1 MLPQW
6 HWPQAFRASSDRSL
20 IIKLPQPLREAA
32 ELITEA
38 AQGWSDDNVPSM
50 GAALAYYT
58 LFSIAPLLLIVIAV
72 AGLVFGEQAA
82 RGEVMEQLSDLIGLQ
97 GAMAVEDLLKRVNRP
112 EEGGWA
118 ALIGTGVLI
127 VGATSVFAELHNSL
141 NRIWKVPPPQS
152 IPVWRSLW
160 TVIRRRL
167 LSLGLIMGLG
177 FLSMI
182 SMVASAA
189 LAAMGKWW
197 TPWLGDD
204 FLLLA
209 QVLNAVLS
217 YALITVMF
225 AVIYKWVPD
234 VPIRWRDVWVGALI
248 TAALFSLGKALIGL
262 YIGRSAVSSAYGAA
276 ASLVVMMLWVYYS
289 TQVFLMGAELSW
301 AFSRR
306 HSLKEH
312 VMVIEAGAERD

>member
-1 MLPQW
+1 M
-6 HWPQAFRASSDRSL
+6 
-20 IIKLPQPLREAA
+20 
-32 ELITEA
+32 
-38 AQGWSDDNVPSM
+38 PSM

-82 RGEVMEQLSDLIGLQ
+82 RGEVMGQLSDLIGLQ

-118 ALIGTGVLI
+118 AIIGTVVLI
-127 VGATSVFAELHNSL
+127 IGATSVFAELQNSL
-141 NRIWKVPPPQS
+141 NRIWKVPPPKS
-152 IPVWRSLW
+152 VPVWHSLW
-160 TVIRRRL
+160 TVVRRRL

-177 FLSMI
+177 FLSMV

-204 FLLLA
+204 FLMLA
-209 QVLNAVLS
+209 QLLNAGLS

-306 HSLKEH
+306 HSLKDHLLMQED
-312 VMVIEAGAERD
+312 ASLQRD

>member
-1 MLPQW
+1 MA
-6 HWPQAFRASSDRSL
+6 HDADIRRL
-20 IIKLPQPLREAA
+20 IIKLPTPLKEAA

-82 RGEVMEQLSDLIGLQ
+82 RGEVMDQLSDLIGLQ

-118 ALIGTGVLI
+118 AIIGTVVLI
-127 VGATSVFAELHNSL
+127 IGATSVFAELQNSL
-141 NRIWKVPPPQS
+141 NRIWKVPPPKS
-152 IPVWRSLW
+152 VPVWHSLW
-160 TVIRRRL
+160 AVVRRRL

-177 FLSMI
+177 FLSMV

-209 QVLNAVLS
+209 QTLNAVLS

-248 TAALFSLGKALIGL
+248 TAALFSLGKSLIGL

-312 VMVIEAGAERD
+312 VVAQ

>member
-1 MLPQW
+1 M
-6 HWPQAFRASSDRSL
+6 
-20 IIKLPQPLREAA
+20 IKLPRVLKDAA
-32 ELITEA
+32 DLVTEA
-38 AQGWSDDNVPSM
+38 AQAWSDDNVPSM

-82 RGEVMEQLSDLIGLQ
+82 RGEVMDQLSDLIGLE
-97 GAMAVEDLLKRVNRP
+97 GAVAVEDLLKRVNRP

-118 ALIGTGVLI
+118 AVIGTLVLL

-141 NRIWKVPPPQS
+141 NRIWKVPLPKS
-152 IPVWRSLW
+152 IPVWQSLW
-160 TVIRRRL
+160 TVVRRRL

-204 FLLLA
+204 FLMLA
-209 QVLNAVLS
+209 QLLNALLS
-217 YALITVMF
+217 YVLITVMF

-234 VPIRWRDVWVGALI
+234 VAIRWRDVWVGALI
-248 TAALFSLGKALIGL
+248 TAALFSLGKSLIGL
-262 YIGRSAVSSAYGAA
+262 YLGRSAIGSAYGAA

-306 HSLKEH
+306 HGLKRPTDQH
-312 VMVIEAGAERD
+312 L

>member
-1 MLPQW
+1 ML
-6 HWPQAFRASSDRSL
+6 
-20 IIKLPQPLREAA
+20 KLPAHLQEAV
-32 ELITEA
+32 EIVRDA
-38 AQGWSDDNVPSM
+38 AQGWSDDNAPSM

-82 RGEVMEQLSDLIGLQ
+82 RGEVMEQLSGLVGLQ

-118 ALIGTGVLI
+118 AVIGTVVLLI
-127 VGATSVFAELHNSL
+127 GATSVFAELQNAL
-141 NRIWKVPPPQS
+141 NRIWKAPQVRS
-152 IPVWRSLW
+152 GPVWHGLLALARK
-160 TVIRRRL
+160 RL
-167 LSLGLIMGLG
+167 LSLGLILGLG
-177 FLSMI
+177 FLSMV

-189 LAAMGKWW
+189 LAAASKWW
-197 TPWLGDD
+197 TGWLGAD
-204 FLLLA
+204 FVLLA
-209 QVLNAVLS
+209 QILNGTLA

-234 VPIRWRDVWVGALI
+234 VPVRWRDVWVGALI
-248 TAALFSLGKALIGL
+248 TSALFSLGKALIGL
-262 YIGRSAVSSAYGAA
+262 YIGRSGVSSAYGAA

-301 AFSRR
+301 AFAKR
-306 HSLKEH
+306 HSLREQAAH
-312 VMVIEAGAERD
+312 TAERTLQDA

>member
-1 MLPQW
+1 MGR
-6 HWPQAFRASSDRSL
+6 HHRTVVL
-20 IIKLPQPLREAA
+20 II
-32 ELITEA
+32 
-38 AQGWSDDNVPSM
+38 
-50 GAALAYYT
+50 
-58 LFSIAPLLLIVIAV
+58 
-72 AGLVFGEQAA
+72 
-82 RGEVMEQLSDLIGLQ
+82 
-97 GAMAVEDLLKRVNRP
+97 
-112 EEGGWA
+112 
-118 ALIGTGVLI
+118 
-127 VGATSVFAELHNSL
+127 GATSVFAELQNSL
-141 NRIWKVPPPQS
+141 NRIWKVPPPKS
-152 IPVWRSLW
+152 VPVWHSLW
-160 TVIRRRL
+160 TVVRRRL

-177 FLSMI
+177 FLSMV

-204 FLLLA
+204 FLMLA
-209 QVLNAVLS
+209 QLLNAGLS

-306 HSLKEH
+306 HSLKDHLLMQED
-312 VMVIEAGAERD
+312 ASLQRD

>member
-1 MLPQW
+1 
-6 HWPQAFRASSDRSL
+6 
-20 IIKLPQPLREAA
+20 
-32 ELITEA
+32 
-38 AQGWSDDNVPSM
+38 M

-82 RGEVMEQLSDLIGLQ
+82 RGEVMGQLSDLIGLQ

-118 ALIGTGVLI
+118 AIIGTVVLI
-127 VGATSVFAELHNSL
+127 IGATSVFAELQNSL
-141 NRIWKVPPPQS
+141 NRIWKVPPPKS
-152 IPVWRSLW
+152 VPVWHSLW
-160 TVIRRRL
+160 TVVRRRL

-177 FLSMI
+177 FLSMV

-204 FLLLA
+204 FLMLA
-209 QVLNAVLS
+209 QLLNAGLS

-306 HSLKEH
+306 HSLKDH
-312 VMVIEAGAERD
+312 VLNREDVPLQRD

>member
-1 MLPQW
+1 
-6 HWPQAFRASSDRSL
+6 
-20 IIKLPQPLREAA
+20 
-32 ELITEA
+32 
-38 AQGWSDDNVPSM
+38 M

-82 RGEVMEQLSDLIGLQ
+82 RGEVMGQLSDLIGLQ

-118 ALIGTGVLI
+118 AIIGTVVLI
-127 VGATSVFAELHNSL
+127 IGATSVFAELQNSL
-141 NRIWKVPPPQS
+141 NRIWKVPPPKS
-152 IPVWRSLW
+152 VPVWHSLW
-160 TVIRRRL
+160 TVVRRRL

-177 FLSMI
+177 FLSMV

-204 FLLLA
+204 FLMLA
-209 QVLNAVLS
+209 QLLNAGLS

-306 HSLKEH
+306 HSLKDHLLMQED
-312 VMVIEAGAERD
+312 ASLQRD

>member
-1 MLPQW
+1 M
-6 HWPQAFRASSDRSL
+6 
-20 IIKLPQPLREAA
+20 IKLPTALQEAVD
-32 ELITEA
+32 LVTEA
-38 AQGWSDDNVPSM
+38 AQGWSDDNAPSM

-72 AGLVFGEQAA
+72 AGLVFGQQAA
-82 RGEVMEQLSDLIGLQ
+82 RGEVMDQLSDLIGLQ

-118 ALIGTGVLI
+118 AIIGTGVLI
-127 VGATSVFAELHNSL
+127 VGATSVFAELQNSL
-141 NRIWKVPPPQS
+141 NRIWKAPPPKS
-152 IPVWRSLW
+152 IPVWQSLW
-160 TVIRRRL
+160 TLVRRRL

-177 FLSMI
+177 FLSMV

-189 LAAMGKWW
+189 LAAIAKWW
-197 TPWLGDD
+197 SPWLGD

-209 QVLNAVLS
+209 QVLNALLA
-217 YALITVMF
+217 YGLITVMF

-248 TAALFSLGKALIGL
+248 TSALFSLGKALIGL
-262 YIGRSAVSSAYGAA
+262 YLGRSAVSSAYGAA

-306 HSLKEH
+306 HSLKTPQELPGAQSQRLEP
-312 VMVIEAGAERD
+312 VQQGRIEPV

>member
-1 MLPQW
+1 M
-6 HWPQAFRASSDRSL
+6 
-20 IIKLPQPLREAA
+20 IKLPRVLKDAA
-32 ELITEA
+32 DLVTEA
-38 AQGWSDDNVPSM
+38 AQAWSDDNVPSM

-82 RGEVMEQLSDLIGLQ
+82 RGEVMDQLSDLIGLE
-97 GAMAVEDLLKRVNRP
+97 GAVAVEDLLKRVNRP

-118 ALIGTGVLI
+118 AVIGTLVLL

-141 NRIWKVPPPQS
+141 NRIWKVPLPKS
-152 IPVWRSLW
+152 IPVWQSLW
-160 TVIRRRL
+160 TVVRRRL

-204 FLLLA
+204 FLMLA
-209 QVLNAVLS
+209 QLLNALLS
-217 YALITVMF
+217 YVLITVMF

-234 VPIRWRDVWVGALI
+234 IAIRWRDVWVGALI
-248 TAALFSLGKALIGL
+248 TAALFSLGKSLIGL
-262 YIGRSAVSSAYGAA
+262 YLGRSAIGSAYGAA

-306 HSLKEH
+306 HGLKGPSDQH
-312 VMVIEAGAERD
+312 L

>member
-1 MLPQW
+1 M
-6 HWPQAFRASSDRSL
+6 
-20 IIKLPQPLREAA
+20 IKLPKALQEAFD
-32 ELITEA
+32 LVTEA

-82 RGEVMEQLSDLIGLQ
+82 RGEVMEQLSDLIGIQ

-118 ALIGTGVLI
+118 AIIGTIVLI
-127 VGATSVFAELHNSL
+127 IGATSVFAELQNAL
-141 NRIWKVPPPQS
+141 NRIWKAPPPKS
-152 IPVWRSLW
+152 VPVWHSLW
-160 TVIRRRL
+160 TLVRRRL
-167 LSLGLIMGLG
+167 LSLGLIMGVG
-177 FLSMI
+177 FLSMV

-189 LAAMGKWW
+189 LAAIAKWW
-197 TPWLGDD
+197 TPWMGD

-209 QVLNAVLS
+209 QLLNALLAYV
-217 YALITVMF
+217 LITVMF
-225 AVIYKWVPD
+225 AAIYKWVPD

-262 YIGRSAVSSAYGAA
+262 YLGRSAVSSAYGAA

-301 AFSRR
+301 AFARR
-306 HSLKEH
+306 HSLKEQQLLRTAAAQG
-312 VMVIEAGAERD
+312 VIPPADAPASAANAR

>member
-1 MLPQW
+1 M
-6 HWPQAFRASSDRSL
+6 
-20 IIKLPQPLREAA
+20 
-32 ELITEA
+32 TEA

-82 RGEVMEQLSDLIGLQ
+82 RGEVMDQLSDLIGLQ

-118 ALIGTGVLI
+118 AIIGTVVLI
-127 VGATSVFAELHNSL
+127 IGATSVFAELQNSL
-141 NRIWKVPPPQS
+141 NRIWKVPPPKS
-152 IPVWRSLW
+152 VPVWHSLW
-160 TVIRRRL
+160 AVVRRRL

-177 FLSMI
+177 FLSMV

-209 QVLNAVLS
+209 QLLNAGLS

-248 TAALFSLGKALIGL
+248 TAALFSLGKSLIGL

-312 VMVIEAGAERD
+312 VMSPEADVNGS

>member
-1 MLPQW
+1 M
-6 HWPQAFRASSDRSL
+6 
-20 IIKLPQPLREAA
+20 
-32 ELITEA
+32 
-38 AQGWSDDNVPSM
+38 PSM

-82 RGEVMEQLSDLIGLQ
+82 RGEVMDQLSDLIGLQ

-118 ALIGTGVLI
+118 AIIGTVVLI
-127 VGATSVFAELHNSL
+127 IGATSVFAELQNSL
-141 NRIWKVPPPQS
+141 NRIWKVPPPKS
-152 IPVWRSLW
+152 VPVWHSLW
-160 TVIRRRL
+160 AVVRRRL

-177 FLSMI
+177 FLSMV

-209 QVLNAVLS
+209 QLLNAGLS

-248 TAALFSLGKALIGL
+248 TAALFSLGKSLIGL

-312 VMVIEAGAERD
+312 VMSPEADVNGS